1 MSNCIPCPPCENDE
15 PLICEPFGAVS
26 IGTRVVVEDDSF
38 CTKTLQSPSQKSYM
52 VWDGGVKWDSN
63 ISDWQTITQ
72 NYIAS
77 AGEKLS
83 INTTS
88 GSVQITLPVN
98 PAQYA
103 EIVMADHF
111 ASWGTNNVYVLRNG
125 SLIENAPDNLTLNTT
140 WPNQITLRF
149 EGATWRVYAIL

>member
-26 IGTRVVVEDDSF
+26 IGNRVVVEDDSF

-77 AGEKLS
+77 DGEKLS

-88 GSVQITLPVN
+88 GSVQITLPAN
-98 PAQYA
+98 PAQYS
-103 EIVMADHF
+103 EIVMADSTG
-111 ASWGTNNVYVLRNG
+111 SWGTNNVYVLRNG
-125 SLIENAPDNLTLNTT
+125 SLIENVPDNLTLNTT